1 MALKHLSPGQVYLPT
16 DMPVLVDFIDRERL
30 LEMRDGV
37 WRDALAEI
45 EDLEITEQTRDLTR
59 RSLNEKLSR

>member
-1 MALKHLSPGQVYLPT
+1 M
-16 DMPVLVDFIDRERL
+16 LVDFIDRERL

>member
-1 MALKHLSPGQVYLPT
+1 
-16 DMPVLVDFIDRERL
+16 MPVLVNFIDRERL

-45 EDLEITEQTRDLTR
+45 EDLKIAEQTRDFIR
-59 RSLNEKLSR
+59 WSLNRAIQF